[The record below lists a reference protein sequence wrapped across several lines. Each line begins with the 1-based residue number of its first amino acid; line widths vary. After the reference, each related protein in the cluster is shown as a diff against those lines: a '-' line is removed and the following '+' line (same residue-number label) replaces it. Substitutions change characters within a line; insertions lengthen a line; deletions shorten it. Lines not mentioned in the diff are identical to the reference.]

1 MKKFIYFVAGALVT
15 LSATAFAATVVFT
28 DQGSFVGSW
37 FEDAA
42 VSMNQKGIITG
53 YEDGSFGPSNNVTR
67 AELTVMLDRYD
78 DYIQG
83 VMNSNA
89 SNSTTGNAVT
99 LSQIDDIIDNT
110 LKFADE
116 EYSWYLNFV
125 VLAESDLMELDGPP
139 QYYGSSDW
147 KQWDE
152 QDGVTLQEGYT
163 LYTAY
168 LAESGNPSYLHFQGE
183 VCEGDVCG
191 IDKDQW
197 YGPFYSE

>member
-1 MKKFIYFVAGALVT
+1 MKKLIYFVAGALVT
-15 LSATAFAATVVFT
+15 LSATAFAATMVFT
-28 DQGSFVGSW
+28 DQSGFVGSW

-53 YEDGSFGPSNNVTR
+53 YPDGSFGPSNQVSR
-67 AELTVMLDRYD
+67 AELAVMLDRYN

-83 VMNSNA
+83 VINNKVGSG
-89 SNSTTGNAVT
+89 SSGNAVT

-116 EYSWYLNFV
+116 QYSWYLNFV

-147 KQWDE
+147 EE
-152 QDGVTLQEGYT
+152 QTNANLPTGYK

-168 LAESGNPSYLHFQGE
+168 LAESGNPSYLHFEGE

-197 YGPFYSE
+197 YGPFYTE